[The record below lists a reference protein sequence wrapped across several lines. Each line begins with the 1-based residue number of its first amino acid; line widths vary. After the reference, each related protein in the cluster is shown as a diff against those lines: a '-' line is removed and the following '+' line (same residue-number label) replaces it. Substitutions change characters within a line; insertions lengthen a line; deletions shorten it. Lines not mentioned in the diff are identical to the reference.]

1 MGSCQLSVVSAMT
14 VFQLVGEDDLR
25 DVRSAV
31 ADLAGRWEDLGIS
44 LGVRPGDLDA
54 ILSAS
59 AHSPSSCLRE
69 MLLLWLRQSYNV
81 STPLQINPLVNL
93 CVNSM
98 LICPVACINWFDHL
112 SMEAVDA

>member
-1 MGSCQLSVVSAMT
+1 MGEPSVVSSVCYDC

-81 STPLQINPLVNL
+81 CTPLQINPLVTRHPI
-93 CVNSM
+93 NSV
-98 LICPVACINWFDHL
+98 LVYTRLH
-112 SMEAVDA
+112 VQ

>member
-1 MGSCQLSVVSAMT
+1 MGEPSVVSSVCYDR

-31 ADLAGRWEDLGIS
+31 ADLAGGWEDLGIS

-59 AHSPSSCLRE
+59 AHSPSSCLKKT
-69 MLLLWLRQSYNV
+69 LVLWLRQSYNV
-81 STPLQINPLVNL
+81 CTPLQINPLVTTHPI
-93 CVNSM
+93 NSV
-98 LICPVACINWFDHL
+98 LLYTRLHVQ
-112 SMEAVDA
+112 

>member
-1 MGSCQLSVVSAMT
+1 MGEPSVVSSVCYDC
-14 VFQLVGEDDLR
+14 VFQLAGEDDLR

-44 LGVRPGDLDA
+44 LGVRPGDLGT

-81 STPLQINPLVNL
+81 CTPLQINPLVTTHPI
-93 CVNSM
+93 NSI
-98 LICPVACINWFDHL
+98 LVYTRLH
-112 SMEAVDA
+112 VQ